1 MQKVVKEYCRLIL
14 VFLFSTVVILQIK
27 KKKKIQET
35 KGCKVDGLYERIKT
49 CLKRVLQEVIGIDC
63 QQ

>member
-27 KKKKIQET
+27 KKKTQET